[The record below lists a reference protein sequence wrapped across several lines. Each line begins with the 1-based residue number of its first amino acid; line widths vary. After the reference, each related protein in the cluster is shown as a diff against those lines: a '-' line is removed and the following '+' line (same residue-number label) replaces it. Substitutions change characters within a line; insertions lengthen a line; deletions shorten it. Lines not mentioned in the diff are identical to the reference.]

1 LTDAIKG
8 DASVDDVE
16 DVLALL
22 LLTDPKD
29 VGDEARTLLDRF
41 AKRAGIEAG
50 LDASQ
55 LTDAVGAYLERKP
68 VNAGVVARLKK
79 IAGGLMKRGQPTSSD
94 VQRALA
100 AVGREHAST
109 SPLGGGVRP
118 KGTIAAGPFARA
130 ALTSRKS

>member
-8 DASVDDVE
+8 DATVDDVE

-22 LLTDPKD
+22 LLTDPKEL
-29 VGDEARTLLDRF
+29 GDEARALLDRF
-41 AKRAGIEAG
+41 AKRAGLNAG
-50 LDASQ
+50 LDASA
-55 LTDAVGAYLERKP
+55 LTAAVAGYLERSP

-79 IAGGLMKRGQPTSSD
+79 IAGSLMKRGQPTSAD

-100 AVGREHAST
+100 AVGKSNASA
-109 SPLGGGVRP
+109 PLGGGVRP
-118 KGTIAAGPFARA
+118 KGTIPAGPFARA